1 MRGSPTPLKL
11 SQSKVICL
19 PLPTTTMKS
28 ATATKSPNGHGSC
41 YKEVR
46 FSPTAT
52 PIMRRAQ
59 SLPTSHPYHHLNHT
73 LGTKGDSSVSS
84 VNYLNQAQ
92 SLLDRQRANFES
104 ERALFA
110 EERQLWEQERML
122 LKSKIAELES
132 LLGHQ
137 GATVAGSASPPGISA
152 PRPSITFQNLP
163 TNWSE
168 SAHHGNSQVWEG
180 SSPGSRP
187 TRVFPEAEKLV
198 DSQTSLS
205 EQGATLSTPSLDAAL
220 SPRSHATDSTLGST
234 VSVPIEKLDSKLDG
248 ITLKSTALPPE
259 IFARV
264 MTPPSPLSRET
275 SPSATHKVENKPG
288 FKLRLSELGPPERN
302 LVRDAGHTPMAVID
316 RDMDTEL
323 PSPTGDA
330 LREED
335 EPLTPRALRQPA
347 ENSDSYFAD
356 LPDDPALK
364 GPLSLVNDEEHDH
377 GFLKELDQKL
387 LDEARQV
394 LGSSGATEES
404 KEIETDAANPGEQ
417 EPELKLKSTT
427 NFGTAF
433 GDPEL
438 ERYLAKRSFLA

>member
-1 MRGSPTPLKL
+1 
-11 SQSKVICL
+11 
-19 PLPTTTMKS
+19 MKS

-59 SLPTSHPYHHLNHT
+59 SLPNNHPYHHMNHT
-73 LGTKGDSSVSS
+73 LGAQGDPSVSS
-84 VNYLNQAQ
+84 ANYLDQAQ
-92 SLLDRQRANFES
+92 SLLDRQRANFEG

-110 EERQLWEQERML
+110 EERQLWEQERTL

-132 LLGHQ
+132 LLRRT
-137 GATVAGSASPPGISA
+137 GATVADSTSPPGASA
-152 PRPSITFQNLP
+152 PHSSITFQTLP
-163 TNWSE
+163 TNWSDATH
-168 SAHHGNSQVWEG
+168 SAANSQVWEG

-220 SPRSHATDSTLGST
+220 SPRSHATDLTPGST
-234 VSVPIEKLDSKLDG
+234 TSVPIEKVDSKLDG

-275 SPSATHKVENKPG
+275 SPSATQKAENKPG

-316 RDMDTEL
+316 RDMETEL
-323 PSPTGDA
+323 PSPNEDTK
-330 LREED
+330 EED

-364 GPLSLVNDEEHDH
+364 GPLSLVNDEEHDND
-377 GFLKELDQKL
+377 FLKELDQKL
-387 LDEARQV
+387 LGEARQV

-404 KEIETDAANPGEQ
+404 KEGETNASNPGEQ
-417 EPELKLKSTT
+417 EPELKLRSTT

-438 ERYLAKRSFLA
+438 ERYLAKQSFLA

>member
-1 MRGSPTPLKL
+1 
-11 SQSKVICL
+11 
-19 PLPTTTMKS
+19 MKS

-59 SLPTSHPYHHLNHT
+59 SLPVNHPYHMNPT
-73 LGTKGDSSVSS
+73 LGTQGDSSVSS
-84 VNYLNQAQ
+84 VKYLDQAQ
-92 SLLDRQRANFES
+92 SLLDRQRANFEN
-104 ERALFA
+104 ERSLFA
-110 EERQLWEQERML
+110 EERQLWEQERSL
-122 LKSKIAELES
+122 LKSKIADLEL
-132 LLGHQ
+132 LLRHN
-137 GATVAGSASPPGISA
+137 GATVAGSTSPPGASA
-152 PRPSITFQNLP
+152 PHSSMIFQSLP

-168 SAHHGNSQVWEG
+168 SAHNPQVWEG

-205 EQGATLSTPSLDAAL
+205 EQGATLSNPSLDFAL
-220 SPRSHATDSTLGST
+220 SPRSHATDSTPGST
-234 VSVPIEKLDSKLDG
+234 MSVPIEKLDSRLDG

-275 SPSATHKVENKPG
+275 SPSASQKAENKPG

-323 PSPTGDA
+323 PSPTEGTIK
-330 LREED
+330 EEN

-347 ENSDSYFAD
+347 ENSDSYFAN

-364 GPLSLVNDEEHDH
+364 GPLSLVNDEEHDND
-377 GFLKELDQKL
+377 FLKELDQKL
-387 LDEARQV
+387 LGEARHV
-394 LGSSGATEES
+394 LGLSGPTEES
-404 KEIETDAANPGEQ
+404 KESETDASNSGEQ
-417 EPELKLKSTT
+417 EPELKLRSTT

-433 GDPEL
+433 GDLEL
-438 ERYLAKRSFLA
+438 ERYLAKQSFLA